1 MRIVKNLSNFLK
13 DQEYYIDIFNNYLHV
28 YSYLDLISLSSK
40 LIELKMSDFNLI
52 IEGENLIIT
61 EMDKQELLIKGLI
74 INVGFKR

>member
-40 LIELKMSDFNLI
+40 LIELKMPDFNLI

-61 EMDKQELLIKGLI
+61 EMDKQELLIKGI
-74 INVGFKR
+74 ITNVGFKR

>member
-40 LIELKMSDFNLI
+40 LIELKMPDFNLI

-74 INVGFKR
+74 TNVGFKR